1 MIERKCLLMNR
12 NKRHHSDPPVL
23 VEDGTIVVFT
33 TFTVHA
39 PKSVFTKLVVG
50 RLGGR

>member
-1 MIERKCLLMNR
+1 MLNR

-33 TFTVHA
+33 TFTVHT

-50 RLGGR
+50 KFEGR